1 MRFPHLGA
9 GAEAGEGEGAAPT
22 DEGVRLR
29 VVEAPLA
36 DVDKGFARVDPYHLT
51 RLGVRAGMAITITGD
66 RQTVAIAQAAPNRVQ
81 GRPEIQ
87 IDGMV
92 RENAGAVVGEHVAV
106 APVEAF
112 PAGTVLIAPL
122 DAGSYGA
129 KEVAEIRS
137 WLSGRAVVYG
147 DRLKVTA
154 FSKRGHLFKVA
165 GTEPEGA
172 VVIGPFTDIR
182 IKADRAAPLIEGP
195 SFKVKYEDIGG
206 LEDELLRVRE
216 LVELPLKYPELFAR
230 LNIEP
235 PKGVLLY
242 GPPGSGKTLIARAVA
257 SEVKAHFIHVNGPEI
272 IHKFYGESEA
282 KLREIFEEAQRRAP
296 TVIFLD
302 ELDAIAPKRYDVSG
316 EVEKR
321 VVAQLLASMDGL
333 VSRGEVVVIAATNLP
348 EAVDPALRR
357 PGRFD
362 REIAVSVPSLAGRL
376 RILQIHSRGMPLAPD
391 VDLERLAE
399 ITHGFV
405 GADLEAL
412 CKEAGMLAVRDC
424 LEELD
429 SAADDAAALE
439 ERTLIREPHF
449 IQAFKAIEPTATRE
463 FFLEKPD
470 VRWEDI
476 GGIDEIRRTLL
487 SALQLPRRAPALFEQ
502 VGLRRPTGFLLS
514 GPSGTGKTLTAK
526 ALATESGLRL
536 ITVDPASIFSKWVG
550 ESEKALRQV
559 FKKARQTAPCIL
571 FFDGLDALVPAPA
584 AQQDLERAT
593 ERLASQF
600 FSELDEVVALGEVVI
615 LAATNR
621 PERVDP
627 ALLRPGRFGF
637 TIRFVLPDGRQRGE
651 ILAVHL
657 RHVALDADVE
667 LAELAREMEG
677 LSGAEIADVS
687 QRALLAEAE
696 RFVERHGEEADR
708 EAAAG
713 GFRLTRRALE
723 QAIDERRR
731 RGAEEERDA
740 DLPAL

>member
-1 MRFPHLGA
+1 LSLEGQ
-9 GAEAGEGEGAAPT
+9 GDEGEAEAAAA
-22 DEGVRLR
+22 GLRLR
-29 VVEAPLA
+29 VAEAPLA
-36 DVDKGFARVDPYHLT
+36 DVDTGVARLDPYHLA
-51 RLGVRAGMAITITGD
+51 RIGVQPGMAVAITGD
-66 RQTVAIAQAAPNRVQ
+66 RLTVAIAQSSGDRLL
-81 GRPEIQ
+81 GRREIH

-92 RENAGAVVGEHVAV
+92 RENARAVVGETVTVA
-106 APVEAF
+106 AIEAS
-112 PAGTVLIAPL
+112 PARTVLLAPL
-122 DAGSYGA
+122 DHGSYGPE
-129 KEVAEIRS
+129 EVAEIRA
-137 WLSGRAVVYG
+137 WLSRRAVVYG

-172 VVIGPFTDIR
+172 VVAGPFTDVR
-182 IKADRAAPLIEGP
+182 IKEDRAAPLIEGP
-195 SFKVKYEDIGG
+195 SFSVKYEDIGG
-206 LEDELLRVRE
+206 LEEELLRVRE
-216 LVELPLKYPELFAR
+216 LVELPLKYPALFAR

-242 GPPGSGKTLIARAVA
+242 GSPGSGKTLIARAVA

-302 ELDAIAPKRYDVSG
+302 ELDAIAPKRYDVTG

-333 VSRGEVVVIAATNLP
+333 VARGQVVVIAATNLP

-362 REIAVSVPSLAGRL
+362 REIAVSVPNLAGRL

-391 VDLERLAE
+391 VDLERLAD

-424 LEELD
+424 LEALD
-429 SAADDAAALE
+429 AADDETEALA
-439 ERTLIREPHF
+439 ERTTIGEQHF
-449 IQAFKAIEPTATRE
+449 LQAFKAIEPTATRE
-463 FFLEKPD
+463 FALEKPN
-470 VRWEDI
+470 VRWEEVA
-476 GGIDEIRRTLL
+476 GLDEVRRTLL
-487 SALQLPRRAPALFEQ
+487 SALELPGRAPALFEH

-514 GPSGTGKTLTAK
+514 GPSGTGKTLTVK
-526 ALATESGLRL
+526 ALATETGLRL
-536 ITVDPASIFSKWVG
+536 ITVEPATIFSKWVG

-559 FKKARQTAPCIL
+559 FKKARQAAPCIL
-571 FFDGLDALVPAPA
+571 FFDGVDALVPVRA
-584 AQQDLERAT
+584 AQQELEGAG

-600 FSELDEVVALGEVVI
+600 FGELDELVQLGEVVI

-627 ALLRPGRFGF
+627 ALVRPGRLGF
-637 TIRFVLPDGRQRGE
+637 TIEFALPDAAQREE

-657 RHVALDADVE
+657 RRVTLDADAQ
-667 LAELAREMEG
+667 LAETARAMEG
-677 LSGAEIADVS
+677 FSGADIAGVC
-687 QRALLAEAE
+687 QRALLAEVEA
-696 RFVERHGEEADR
+696 FVERHGDDVDSR
-708 EAAAG
+708 AAG
-713 GFRLTRRALE
+713 RSFRLTAAALR
-723 QAIDERRR
+723 QALDEFR
-731 RGAEEERDA
+731 RGRTSGRGG
-740 DLPAL
+740 

>member
-1 MRFPHLGA
+1 VGQVEGGWP
-9 GAEAGEGEGAAPT
+9 AEPGL
-22 DEGVRLR
+22 RLR
-29 VVEAPLA
+29 VAEAPLA
-36 DVDKGFARVDPYHLT
+36 DVDKGFARLDPYHLA
-51 RLGVRAGMAITITGD
+51 RLGVQAGMAVVIAGD
-66 RQTVAIAQAAPNRVQ
+66 RETVAIAQAAPHPGHG
-81 GRPEIQ
+81 GRDVQ

-92 RENAGAVVGEHVAV
+92 RENAAAVVGEQVTVRA
-106 APVEAF
+106 VEAS
-112 PAGTVLIAPL
+112 PARTVLIAPL
-122 DAGSYGA
+122 DAGSFGA
-129 KEVAEIRS
+129 KEVAEIRT
-137 WLSGRAVVYG
+137 WLSGRAVLYG

-154 FSKRGHLFKVA
+154 FSKRGHLFTVA

-172 VVIGPFTDIR
+172 VEIGSFTDIR
-182 IKADRAAPLIEGP
+182 IKSDRAAPLIEGP

-206 LEDELLRVRE
+206 LEEELMRVRE
-216 LVELPLKYPELFAR
+216 LVELPLKYPGLFAR

-302 ELDAIAPKRYDVSG
+302 EVDAIAPKRYDVSG

-362 REIAVSVPSLAGRL
+362 REIVVSVPSLSGRL
-376 RILQIHSRGMPLAPD
+376 RILQIHSRGMPLAAD
-391 VDLERLAE
+391 VVLERLAQ

-424 LEELD
+424 LQDLD
-429 SAADDAAALE
+429 TAGDDTESLAAQ
-439 ERTLIREPHF
+439 TLIREQHF
-449 IQAFKAIEPTATRE
+449 MQAYRGIEPTATRE
-463 FFLEKPD
+463 FSLEKPD
-470 VRWEDI
+470 LRWDDI

-487 SALQLPRRAPALFEQ
+487 SALELPRRAPALVEQ
-502 VGLRRPTGFLLS
+502 VGLRRSSGFLLS
-514 GPSGTGKTLTAK
+514 GPSGTGKTMTAK
-526 ALATESGLRL
+526 ALAAETGLRL
-536 ITVDPASIFSKWVG
+536 ITIDPASIFSKWVG

-559 FKKARQTAPCIL
+559 FRKAKQAAPCIL
-571 FFDGLDALVPAPA
+571 FFDGIDALMPTHA
-584 AQQDLERAT
+584 AQEAT
-593 ERLASQF
+593 EGATDRVASQF
-600 FSELDEVVALGEVVI
+600 FAELDELVALGDVVV

-637 TIRFVLPDGRQRGE
+637 TIPFALPDAHQRE
-651 ILAVHL
+651 QIFAIHL
-657 RHVALDADVE
+657 RRVALDDDVD
-667 LAELAREMEG
+667 LAELARASEG
-677 LSGAEIADVS
+677 CSGADIAGVC
-687 QRALLAEAE
+687 QRALLAELE
-696 RFVERHGEEADR
+696 RFVELHGERAERATVRRD
-708 EAAAG
+708 
-713 GFRLTRRALE
+713 FRLTRTAL
-723 QAIDERRR
+723 DEAVRQQLARS
-731 RGAEEERDA
+731 GYEFNGSA
-740 DLPAL
+740 

>member
-1 MRFPHLGA
+1 VA
-9 GAEAGEGEGAAPT
+9 
-22 DEGVRLR
+22 
-29 VVEAPLA
+29 EAPLA
-36 DVDKGFARVDPYHLT
+36 DVDRGFARLDPYHLT
-51 RLGVRAGMAITITGD
+51 RLGIKAGMALSITGD
-66 RQTVAIAQAAPNRVQ
+66 RETVAIAQAAPERVQ
-81 GRPEIQ
+81 GRREIQ
-87 IDGMV
+87 MDGMV
-92 RENAGAVVGEHVAV
+92 RENAGAVVGELVTV
-106 APVEAF
+106 APVEAS
-112 PAGTVLIAPL
+112 PAEAVLIAPL
-122 DAGSYGA
+122 DTGSYGA
-129 KEVAEIRS
+129 KEVAEIRA
-137 WLSGRAVVYG
+137 WLSGRAAVYG

-165 GTEPEGA
+165 GTQPEG
-172 VVIGPFTDIR
+172 VVVVGPFTDIR

-195 SFKVKYEDIGG
+195 AFKVKYEDIGG

-216 LVELPLKYPELFAR
+216 LVELPLKYPALFAR

-333 VSRGEVVVIAATNLP
+333 VSRGEVVVIGATNLP

-362 REIAVSVPSLAGRL
+362 REIAVSVPSLAGRV
-376 RILQIHSRGMPLAPD
+376 RILQIHSRGMPLADD
-391 VDLERLAE
+391 VDIERLAA

-424 LEELD
+424 LEAL
-429 SAADDAAALE
+429 DAAAEEAEALA
-439 ERTLIREPHF
+439 ERTLIREAHF
-449 IQAFKAIEPTATRE
+449 MQAFKAIEPTATRE
-463 FFLEKPD
+463 FSLEKPN
-470 VRWEDI
+470 VRWEEL

-487 SALQLPRRAPALFEQ
+487 SALELPRRVPALFEEA
-502 VGLRRPTGFLLS
+502 GLRRPSGFLLS
-514 GPSGTGKTLTAK
+514 GPPGTGKTLTVK
-526 ALATESGLRL
+526 ALATETGLRL

-571 FFDGLDALVPAPA
+571 FFDGLDAIIPARA
-584 AQQDLERAT
+584 AQQELEGAT

-600 FSELDEVVALGEVVI
+600 FTELDELVALGEVVI
-615 LAATNR
+615 VAATNR
-621 PERVDP
+621 RERVDP

-637 TIRFVLPDGRQRGE
+637 TISFALPDAHAREE
-651 ILAVHL
+651 IFAVHL
-657 RHVALDADVE
+657 RHVALADDVDRTE
-667 LAELAREMEG
+667 IARDTEG
-677 LSGAEIADVS
+677 CSGADIAGIC
-687 QRALLAEAE
+687 QRALLAEVE
-696 RFVERHGEEADR
+696 GMVERLGEGAGSES
-708 EAAAG
+708 AARG
-713 GFRLTRRALE
+713 LHLTR
-723 QAIDERRR
+723 
-731 RGAEEERDA
+731 
-740 DLPAL
+740 PALAYALDEYRRAGHL